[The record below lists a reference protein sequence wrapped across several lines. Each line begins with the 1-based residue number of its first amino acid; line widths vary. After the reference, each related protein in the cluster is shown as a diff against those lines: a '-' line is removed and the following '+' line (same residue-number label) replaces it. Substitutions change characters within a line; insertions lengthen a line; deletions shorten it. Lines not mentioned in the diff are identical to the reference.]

1 MTGPDGGVAALLG
14 RLRARHPL
22 LTTVFFLLLYAG
34 AVALGR
40 ATRVEDTQLA
50 LVWPAAAVGV
60 LWIAACWGSA
70 RRVLLAGI
78 LLAVVA
84 GAINYLTGVSP
95 AMAAVFAVAN
105 VVQSL
110 AVCAVLVRL
119 QRAWGHEP
127 FRLRHTQDLAALV
140 LASTAGSLVAAFIGP
155 VGLWLLQDAYLLPTA
170 GAWMLR
176 NAASVFVFA
185 APALRL
191 ADPRERYPR
200 QGWQVWVELGV
211 ACVAIAIGYLAVFA
225 LQSNLP
231 LAFLPVP
238 LSMWIALRF
247 HTTFAAVHVL
257 LAGVLMVVTTL
268 QGLGP
273 FGDATPV
280 NRVLLAQACVSV
292 VGLVTLVLALQRDDR
307 RRLVT
312 RLKETSRQAH
322 ELAEERDRASRAKT
336 AFLATMSHEIRTPL
350 NGVLGLTDLLS
361 GSGLPEEQAGWARQA
376 SRSGRALLTIV
387 NDVLD
392 LSKVEAGAIELEAVP
407 FRVGDVVEDALLPVR
422 LAAEEAGVTLVV
434 VPHPAMPQDR
444 IGDPSRLRQVLTNLA
459 SNAVKFTEQ
468 GSVVVTVGGDDEQL
482 WLQVADTGVGMTEEQ
497 QARLFQP
504 FTQADAS
511 VTRRFGGTGL
521 GLAIA
526 GGLVERMGGTIT
538 VTSALGRGS
547 TFRVDVPMPSGP
559 PTTRS
564 SPDASGAGTPA
575 RVPGPRPARPS
586 GKEPSRRAGDA
597 VGRADLG
604 LRVLVAEDNEVNQL
618 VAKMTLKRVGVDV
631 DVVSDGQQA
640 LQALRDGG
648 YDGMLLDLQMPVLDG
663 IRTVEALRAAEAE
676 NESPRLPV
684 FAMTASVLATDRDAC
699 LRAGMD
705 GVLPKPWNADQ
716 LKSVLDHITRNRLS
730 IKLPTHAEPGASVR
744 ET

>member
-1 MTGPDGGVAALLG
+1 MLG

-22 LTTVFFLLLYAG
+22 LITVSFLLLYAG

-60 LWIAACWGSA
+60 LWIAASWGSA
-70 RRVLLAGI
+70 RRVLLASV

-84 GAINYLTGVSP
+84 GAINHLTGVGA
-95 AMAAVFAVAN
+95 AMAVVFAVAN

-110 AVCAVLVRL
+110 GVCLVLVRL

-140 LASTAGSLVAAFIGP
+140 IASAAGSLAAAFIGP
-155 VGLWLLQDAYLLPTA
+155 VGLWLLQDADLLPTA

-191 ADPRERYPR
+191 ADPQERYPR
-200 QGWQVWVELGV
+200 QGWQVWAELAV
-211 ACVAIAIGYLAVFA
+211 ACVIISIGYLAVFA
-225 LQSNLP
+225 LDSNLP
-231 LAFLPVP
+231 LAFLPMP

-273 FGDATPV
+273 FGDASPV
-280 NRVLLAQACVSV
+280 NRVLLAQACVSA

-307 RRLVT
+307 RRLVA
-312 RLKETSRQAH
+312 RLEETTRQAH

-361 GSGLPEEQAGWARQA
+361 GSDLPEEQADWARQA

-392 LSKVEAGAIELEAVP
+392 LSKVEAGAVELEEVP
-407 FRVGDVVEDALLPVR
+407 LRVGDVVEDALLPVR

-434 VPHPAMPQDR
+434 VVRPAMRHDR
-444 IGDPSRLRQVLTNLA
+444 VGDPSRLRQVMTNLA

-468 GSVVVTVGGDDEQL
+468 GSVVVTVGGDDEQV

-538 VTSALGRGS
+538 VTSAPGRGS
-547 TFRVDVPMPSGP
+547 TFRVDVPLPSGP
-559 PTTRS
+559 PI
-564 SPDASGAGTPA
+564 AGTEASVAGIPA
-575 RVPGPRPARPS
+575 RVPGPRPA
-586 GKEPSRRAGDA
+586 GAEKSRRAGDE
-597 VGRADLG
+597 VGRAELG

-618 VAKMTLKRVGVDV
+618 VARMTLKRVGVDV
-631 DVVSDGQQA
+631 DVVGDGQQA
-640 LQALRDGG
+640 LQALRTGD
-648 YDGMLLDLQMPVLDG
+648 YDGLLLDLQMPVLDG
-663 IRTVEALRAAEAE
+663 IRTVKALRATEAE
-676 NESPRLPV
+676 DESPRLPV

-716 LKSVLDHITRNRLS
+716 LKSVLDHITRNR
-730 IKLPTHAEPGASVR
+730 PAAAS
-744 ET
+744 T

>member
-1 MTGPDGGVAALLG
+1 METVEAPGVGVAA
-14 RLRARHPL
+14 RLVALRSRRPV
-22 LTTVFFLLLYAG
+22 LTTASFLVLYAL

-40 ATRVEDTQLA
+40 TTRVEDTQLA

-60 LWIAACWGSA
+60 LWIAASWGSA
-70 RRVLLAGI
+70 RRVLLAGA
-78 LLAVVA
+78 LLALVA
-84 GAINYLTGVSP
+84 GLINHVTGVRWE
-95 AMAAVFAVAN
+95 MAVVFALAN

-110 AVCAVLVRL
+110 AVCAVLDRL
-119 QRAWGHEP
+119 QRAWSNEP

-140 LASTAGSLVAAFIGP
+140 IASTAGSLAAAFIGP
-155 VGLWLLQDAYLLPTA
+155 VGLWLLQDADLLPTA

-191 ADPRERYPR
+191 VDPRVRYPR
-200 QGWQVWVELGV
+200 QGWQVWAELAV
-211 ACVAIAIGYLAVFA
+211 ASVIISVGYLAVFA

-257 LAGVLMVVTTL
+257 LVGVLMVVTTL

-307 RRLVT
+307 RRLVA
-312 RLKETSRQAH
+312 RLEETTRQAH

-392 LSKVEAGAIELEAVP
+392 LSKVEAGAVELESVRFGIA
-407 FRVGDVVEDALLPVR
+407 DVVEDAMLPVR
-422 LAAEEAGVTLVV
+422 MAADEAGVALVV
-434 VPHPAMPQDR
+434 AVRSALRQDR
-444 IGDPSRLRQVLTNLA
+444 VGDPSRLRQVITNLA

-468 GSVVVTVGGDDEQL
+468 GSVVVTVGGDDEQV

-538 VTSALGRGS
+538 VTSAPGRGS
-547 TFRVDVPMPSGP
+547 TFRVDVPLALAEDAQ
-559 PTTRS
+559 PTPVR
-564 SPDASGAGTPA
+564 AQVG
-575 RVPGPRPARPS
+575 VPGPRPAATGPA
-586 GKEPSRRAGDA
+586 RRAGEA
-597 VGRADLG
+597 PERVESG

-618 VAKMTLKRVGVDV
+618 VARMTLQRAGVEV
-631 DVVSDGQQA
+631 DVVGDGRQA
-640 LQALRDGG
+640 LDALDAGG
-648 YDGMLLDLQMPVLDG
+648 YDGLLLDLQMPVLDG
-663 IRTVEALRAAEAE
+663 IRTVEAIRASEAE
-676 NESPRLPV
+676 QGGVRLPV

-699 LRAGMD
+699 LTAGMD
-705 GVLPKPWNADQ
+705 GVLPKPWNAEQ
-716 LKSVLDHITRNRLS
+716 LRSVLDQIARGRRT
-730 IKLPTHAEPGASVR
+730 AASSG
-744 ET
+744 